1 MIARLVPHP
10 RLSLLLTLIWLVLA
24 GQPGLGSLVLGGVL
38 GILIPLL
45 TAPYWPGRPSVPN
58 LPRLAAYVALVGL
71 DIVISNL
78 LVARLVLFMPNARLR
93 PAWISVPLELTSPEA
108 IAVLAATITV
118 TPGTVCADLAG
129 DSRALLIHC
138 LHAPDPDAVRA
149 AIKSRYEA
157 RLQRIFA

>member
-1 MIARLVPHP
+1 MITRLLPHP
-10 RLSLLLTLIWLVLA
+10 RLALLLTLIWLVLVD
-24 GQPGLGSLVLGGVL
+24 QPGLGSLVLGSVL
-38 GILIPLL
+38 GLLTPLL

-78 LVARLVLFMPNARLR
+78 VVARLVLFMPNARLR

-108 IAVLAATITV
+108 IAVLTATITL
-118 TPGTVCADLAG
+118 TPGTVCADLSG
-129 DSRALLIHC
+129 DGRALLIHC
-138 LHAPDPDAVRA
+138 LHAPDPDALRA